1 MFLFE
6 PSGTDAWRAFFTGD
20 TSAVAHTAWAV
31 LKGDTMTVTSHAIDE
46 RGNSELQVYN
56 RTLRRGA
63 MELLFARFNN
73 EELRRTVQGNLRKA
87 TAAARPWC

>member
-1 MFLFE
+1 
-6 PSGTDAWRAFFTGD
+6 
-20 TSAVAHTAWAV
+20 V
-31 LKGDTMTVTSHAIDE
+31 LKGDTLTVTSHAIDE